1 MLIVVL
7 ILAIIITV
15 FIYRKCKKGEDDDIH
30 EEIFQEMTKEI
41 TTSDS
46 DYKGPMEMPW
56 RMI

>member
-15 FIYRKCKKGEDDDIH
+15 LIYRKCKKGEDDDIH

-46 DYKGPMEMPW
+46 DYKGPMEMP
-56 RMI
+56 